1 MTTLFHLEGK
11 AVIVTGSG
19 RGIGKG
25 IAEMLASLG
34 AKVAIND
41 IDEQLAQKTAD
52 HIRSQGLKAIAA
64 AGDVAQQADVKK
76 VVEQTVEE
84 YGRIDV
90 LVNNAG
96 IIGLKPF
103 PEITL
108 AEWNRM
114 FHVHLTGSFLFSQEV
129 IPYMKSNGGGKIIN
143 IASNWGQRGE
153 AGSVHYSTVKAGII
167 GFTKALAR
175 ELAPDRILVNAVA
188 PGPIETDM
196 IEEEARL
203 LGTTADQIRDHLSAK
218 IPLQRLGTI
227 RDVAVSI
234 AFLAG
239 ETGNFYCGQVIS
251 PNGGEVMM

>member
-1 MTTLFHLEGK
+1 MSILFNLEGK
-11 AVIVTGSG
+11 SVIVTGSG
-19 RGIGKG
+19 RGIGRG
-25 IAEMLASLG
+25 IAEMFASLG
-34 AKVAIND
+34 AKVVIND
-41 IDEQLAQKTAD
+41 IDGQFAQKTAD
-52 HIRSQGLKAIAA
+52 HIRSQGFQAIAA
-64 AGDVAQQADVKK
+64 PGDVTQQADVKK
-76 VVEQTVEE
+76 VVEQTAKE

-114 FHVHLTGSFLFSQEV
+114 LHVHLTGSFLFSQEV
-129 IPYMKSNGGGKIIN
+129 LPYMKEIGGGRIIN

-153 AGSVHYSTVKAGII
+153 AGAVHYSAVKAGII

-175 ELAPDRILVNAVA
+175 ELANDHILVNAVA

-203 LGTTADQIRDHLSAK
+203 LNTTAEEIRNTLTAK

-227 RDVAVSI
+227 QDVAYSI

-239 ETGNFYCGQVIS
+239 EPGKFYCGQVLS

>member
-1 MTTLFHLEGK
+1 MRSLFHLEGK
-11 AVIVTGSG
+11 TAIVTGSG

-25 IAEMLASLG
+25 IAETLASLG
-34 AKVAIND
+34 ARVTIND
-41 IDEQLAQKTAD
+41 IDGQLAEKTAAEF
-52 HIRSQGLKAIAA
+52 RSQGFQAIAA
-64 AGDVAQQADVKK
+64 AGDVTQPDDVKN
-76 VVEQTVEE
+76 VVKKTIEQFGQVD
-84 YGRIDV
+84 I

-96 IIGLKPF
+96 IIGLTAF
-103 PEITL
+103 ADISL

-114 FHVHLTGSFLFSQEV
+114 LQVHMTGSFLFSQEV
-129 IPYMKSNGGGKIIN
+129 LPSMKQNKGGKIIN
-143 IASNWGQRGE
+143 IASNWGQRGQ
-153 AGSVHYSTVKAGII
+153 AGSVHYCAVKAGII

-175 ELAPDRILVNAVA
+175 ELAPDGILVNAVA

-203 LGTTADQIRDHLSAK
+203 LNTTADEIRSDLSAK

-239 ETGNFYCGQVIS
+239 ETGNFYCGQILS